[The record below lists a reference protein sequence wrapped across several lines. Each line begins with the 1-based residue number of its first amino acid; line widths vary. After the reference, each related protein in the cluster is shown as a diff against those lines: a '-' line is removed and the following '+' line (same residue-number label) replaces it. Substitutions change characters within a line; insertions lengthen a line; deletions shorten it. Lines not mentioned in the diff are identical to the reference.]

1 MSDSS
6 KDESD
11 VQISLSARKR
21 RSSTRSRITSDS
33 DSEERKEVK
42 EHSESSLAVETK
54 ENDDGN
60 VDVHGNSQL
69 NPKTPRTS
77 ERLRRKRTRS
87 FTFPSREKRL
97 ESVSGGRKITS
108 SQTKINSLR
117 PRKLVNNFLKE

>member
-6 KDESD
+6 KDESE

-21 RSSTRSRITSDS
+21 RSFARSRITSDS
-33 DSEERKEVK
+33 DSEEGKEVK

-54 ENDDGN
+54 GNDDGCD
-60 VDVHGNSQL
+60 DVHGHSHL

-87 FTFPSREKRL
+87 FTFPSRGKRL
-97 ESVSGGRKITS
+97 ESVSGGRKMTS